1 MTRAAASPDGAGPAC
16 RCPVA
21 EAKRKCGAAHARPA
35 EFCDHAPMKGSP
47 PVKAPRKN
55 DDGDRRGLLRRV
67 VGAICLITGF
77 SMLMSVAFAT
87 PAEAAVFKD
96 HELQTLLDAG
106 RADDLE
112 KLAAQ
117 RVKADPDDPQAVA
130 ALALAQLDLV
140 DGSVLKQNIQ
150 RLEQCL
156 QRSPNEGACHYALA
170 LALVMQARGGSKF
183 KALGSLGRVSELAQ
197 RAMTLMPDA
206 PEPRSALQQYYLAL
220 PGFIGGGESKARAL
234 EQDVKDAAQL
244 NLMRARVAASK
255 KDWPAME
262 KALRAVRT
270 QRPELLLELRVLW
283 SDYGRNLMF
292 SDQKDRAV
300 PWFEELLKSQ
310 PGQAMGA
317 YGLGRAYDALG
328 QYDKA
333 VASFERAR
341 GMQGAEQL
349 GLDRRL
355 GAALAAKGDK
365 AAARTALQRCVDNR
379 RGSHGDIEDCR
390 KQLAALGG

>member
-1 MTRAAASPDGAGPAC
+1 M
-16 RCPVA
+16 
-21 EAKRKCGAAHARPA
+21 
-35 EFCDHAPMKGSP
+35 
-47 PVKAPRKN
+47 KAPRKN
-55 DDGDRRGLLRRV
+55 DDTARRGTWRRLI
-67 VGAICLITGF
+67 GAICVVTGF

-87 PAEAAVFKD
+87 PAQAAVLKD
-96 HELQTLLDAG
+96 AALQALLDAG

-112 KLAAQ
+112 KLAGE
-117 RVKADPDDPQAVA
+117 RLKAEPDEPQAVA
-130 ALALAQLDLV
+130 ALALAQLDLA
-140 DGSVLKQNIQ
+140 DGAALKQNTQ
-150 RLEQCL
+150 RLEQCV
-156 QRSPNEGACHYALA
+156 QRTPNEGACHYALA
-170 LALVMQARGGSKF
+170 LALVMQARGGSKL

-197 RAMTLMPDA
+197 RAMALLPDA

-220 PGFIGGGESKARAL
+220 PSFIGGGESKARAL
-234 EQDVKDAAQL
+234 ESDVKDPAQL
-244 NLMRARVAASK
+244 SLMRARVAASR

-292 SDQKDRAV
+292 SEQKERAV

-310 PGQAMGA
+310 PNQAMGA

-341 GMQGAEQL
+341 GMTGAEQL

-355 GAALAAKGDK
+355 GSALAGKGDK
-365 AAARTALQRCVDNR
+365 AGARVALERCVDSR
-379 RGSHGDIEDCR
+379 RGSPSDIEDCR
-390 KQLAALGG
+390 KQLTALGAP

>member
-1 MTRAAASPDGAGPAC
+1 
-16 RCPVA
+16 
-21 EAKRKCGAAHARPA
+21 
-35 EFCDHAPMKGSP
+35 
-47 PVKAPRKN
+47 VKAPRKN

-197 RAMTLMPDA
+197 RAMTLMPEA

>member
-1 MTRAAASPDGAGPAC
+1 
-16 RCPVA
+16 
-21 EAKRKCGAAHARPA
+21 
-35 EFCDHAPMKGSP
+35 
-47 PVKAPRKN
+47 VKAPRKN

-87 PAEAAVFKD
+87 PAQAAVFKD

-117 RVKADPDDPQAVA
+117 RGKADPDDPQAVA

-150 RLEQCL
+150 RLEQCV
-156 QRSPNEGACHYALA
+156 QRTPNEGACHYALA

-197 RAMTLMPDA
+197 RAMALMPDA

-234 EQDVKDAAQL
+234 EQDVKDPAQL

-292 SDQKDRAV
+292 SEQKDRAV
-300 PWFEELLKSQ
+300 PWFEELLKNQ
-310 PGQAMGA
+310 PNQAMGA

-333 VASFERAR
+333 VAAFERAR
-341 GMQGAEQL
+341 GLQGAEQL

-355 GAALAAKGDK
+355 GATLAAKGDK

-379 RGSHGDIEDCR
+379 RGSNGDIEDCR

>member
-1 MTRAAASPDGAGPAC
+1 M
-16 RCPVA
+16 
-21 EAKRKCGAAHARPA
+21 
-35 EFCDHAPMKGSP
+35 
-47 PVKAPRKN
+47 KAPRKN
-55 DDGDRRGLLRRV
+55 DAAGRRGTWRRLI
-67 VGAICLITGF
+67 GAICVVTGL

-87 PAEAAVFKD
+87 AAEAAVLKD
-96 HELQTLLDAG
+96 TELQALLDAG

-117 RVKADPDDPQAVA
+117 RVKADPDDAQAVA

-140 DGSVLKQNIQ
+140 DGAVLKQNIQ
-150 RLEQCL
+150 RLEQCV
-156 QRSPNEGACHYALA
+156 QRAPDEGACHYALA

-197 RAMTLMPDA
+197 RAMTLLPDA

-220 PGFIGGGESKARAL
+220 PSFVGGGESKARAL
-234 EQDVKDAAQL
+234 EQEVKDPAQL
-244 NLMRARVAASK
+244 GLMRARVAASR

-270 QRPELLLELRVLW
+270 QRPELLLEQRVLW
-283 SDYGRNLMF
+283 SDYGRNLF
-292 SDQKDRAV
+292 FGDQKERAV

-310 PGQAMGA
+310 PHQAMGA

-333 VASFERAR
+333 VAAFERAR
-341 GMQGAEQL
+341 TLQGAEQL

-355 GAALAAKGDK
+355 GSAPRCSVASTT
-365 AAARTALQRCVDNR
+365 AAAATATSRTAASSSPRWGTDA
-379 RGSHGDIEDCR
+379 
-390 KQLAALGG
+390 QLYDSRLLDAVKLSPCWSIPSSTLSPSTSSDGRSIGTG

>member
-1 MTRAAASPDGAGPAC
+1 M
-16 RCPVA
+16 
-21 EAKRKCGAAHARPA
+21 
-35 EFCDHAPMKGSP
+35 
-47 PVKAPRKN
+47 KAPRKN

-87 PAEAAVFKD
+87 PAQAAVFKD

-197 RAMTLMPDA
+197 RAMALMPDA

-234 EQDVKDAAQL
+234 EQEVKDAAQL

-310 PGQAMGA
+310 PSQAMGA

-365 AAARTALQRCVDNR
+365 AAARAALQRCVDNR

>member
-1 MTRAAASPDGAGPAC
+1 MNLP
-16 RCPVA
+16 
-21 EAKRKCGAAHARPA
+21 RKSSRPHARKPSGQ
-35 EFCDHAPMKGSP
+35 D
-47 PVKAPRKN
+47 PR
-55 DDGDRRGLLRRV
+55 GTLRRLL
-67 VGAICLITGF
+67 GAICVVTGF

-87 PAEAAVFKD
+87 SAEAAVFKD
-96 HELQTLLDAG
+96 RALQSLLDAG
-106 RADDLE
+106 RADELE
-112 KLAAQ
+112 ALASQ
-117 RVKADPDDPQAVA
+117 RVKANPDDSQAVA

-140 DGSVLKQNIQ
+140 DSSVLKQNIQ

-156 QRSPNEGACHYALA
+156 QRTPDEGACHYALA

-197 RAMTLMPDA
+197 RAMTLLPDA

-220 PGFIGGGESKARAL
+220 PGFIGGGEAKARAL
-234 EQDVKDAAQL
+234 EQDVKDPAQL
-244 NLMRARVAASK
+244 HLMRARVAASK

-262 KALRAVRT
+262 KELRAVRT

-292 SDQKDRAV
+292 SDQREKAV
-300 PWFEELLKSQ
+300 PWFEELLKQQ

-328 QYDKA
+328 QYDQA
-333 VASFERAR
+333 VASFEKAR
-341 GMQGAEQL
+341 GMAGAEQL

-355 GAALAAKGDK
+355 GSALAAKGDK
-365 AAARTALQRCVDNR
+365 AGARAALQRCVDNR
-379 RGSHGDIEDCR
+379 RGSSGDAADCR
-390 KQLAALGG
+390 KQLAALGAER

>member
-1 MTRAAASPDGAGPAC
+1 M
-16 RCPVA
+16 
-21 EAKRKCGAAHARPA
+21 
-35 EFCDHAPMKGSP
+35 
-47 PVKAPRKN
+47 KAPRTNKT
-55 DDGDRRGLLRRV
+55 DRLSGWRRLI
-67 VGAICLITGF
+67 GAICVVTGF

-87 PAEAAVFKD
+87 PAQAAVFKD
-96 HELQTLLDAG
+96 AELQALLDAG

-112 KLAAQ
+112 KLATQ
-117 RVKADPDDPQAVA
+117 RVKADAEDAQAVA
-130 ALALAQLDLV
+130 ALALSQLDLA

-150 RLEQCL
+150 RLEQCV
-156 QRSPNEGACHYALA
+156 QRSPGEGACHYALA
-170 LALVMQARGGSKF
+170 LSLVMQARGGSKL

-197 RAMTLMPDA
+197 RAMTLMPEA

-220 PGFIGGGESKARAL
+220 PSFIGGGESKARAL

-283 SDYGRNLMF
+283 SDYGRNLF
-292 SDQKDRAV
+292 FGDQKERAV
-300 PWFEELLKSQ
+300 PWFEELLRNQ
-310 PGQAMGA
+310 PNQAMGA

-341 GMQGAEQL
+341 GLLGAEQL

-355 GAALAAKGDK
+355 GSALAAKGDK
-365 AAARTALQRCVDNR
+365 AGARAALQRCIDNR
-379 RGSHGDIEDCR
+379 RGSGSDAEDCR